1 MFVIIAGGGKVGGQL
16 ARDLLAGRHE
26 VVVMESNPL
35 KARSLQDE
43 IGDAVVPHDA
53 SEGRWLIDAG
63 IGRADVL
70 IAVTGDD
77 EDNIVI
83 CQLGAA
89 LSDGRARTITRINN
103 PRNSDTFRTLGIEA
117 IVNATDLVMTMI
129 ERDVSVA
136 PVVHLMRLRSAGLE
150 LVEMT
155 VAEGSAAAGSTPE
168 ELGLPEQGGRI
179 SVILRDG
186 AAVLPLPSTR
196 LLVGDSVIL
205 VAQTEFEEALGRQFA
220 APTIV

>member
-16 ARDLLAGRHE
+16 ARDLLAERHE
-26 VVVMESNPL
+26 VVVMESSPS
-35 KARSLQDE
+35 KARALQDD

-63 IGRADVL
+63 IGRADLL

-89 LSDGRARTITRINN
+89 LSEGRARTITRINN

-155 VAEGSAAAGSTPE
+155 VAEGSAADGSTPQD
-168 ELGLPEQGGRI
+168 LRLPEQGGRI

-186 AAVLPLPSTR
+186 EAVLPSPTTR
-196 LLVGDSVIL
+196 LHAGDSIIL

>member
-16 ARDLLAGRHE
+16 ARDLLTERHE
-26 VVVMESNPL
+26 VVVMESSPG
-35 KARSLQDE
+35 KARALQDE
-43 IGDAVVPHDA
+43 IGDA
-53 SEGRWLIDAG
+53 G
-63 IGRADVL
+63 IGRADLL

-83 CQLGAA
+83 CQLGEA
-89 LSDGRARTITRINN
+89 LSEGRARTITRINN
-103 PRNSDTFRTLGIEA
+103 PKNSDTFRTLGIEA

-155 VAEGSAAAGSTPE
+155 VAEGSAADGSTPE
-168 ELGLPEQGGRI
+168 GLKLPEQGGRI

-186 AAVLPLPSTR
+186 EAVLPSPTTR
-196 LLVGDSVIL
+196 LQAGDSVVL